1 MRGGEAARREA
12 YRRLTSA
19 RRAILSLAAIDGVR
33 LTGSC
38 RLVDEATGMKIE
50 MTDLSRD
57 GGHGHEGPI
66 RRPASRGQVPR

>member
-12 YRRLTSA
+12 YRRLASA

-50 MTDLSRD
+50 MTDWSRD
-57 GGHGHEGPI
+57 GEHEHEGPV
-66 RRPASRGQVPR
+66 RRPAPRGQVPR